1 MNKTLVLIRHAHRET
16 QNGREQDN
24 GLSSKGRRQVR
35 KLFDFYF
42 KRFPEIEAPLLWSSP
57 KRRCL
62 ETLLPLA
69 NKLERKLVIKKELDE
84 QSKEESLKSV
94 TVRMESVLKE
104 IRQSKKNLILICS
117 HGDWIPLFLKHVTGI
132 KTPLKKGGWAELEEL
147 NEKRFTLTWLIQDF
161 S

>member
-16 QNGREQDN
+16 KNGREQDN

-42 KRFPEIEAPLLWSSP
+42 KRFPEVESPLLWSSP
-57 KRRCL
+57 KRRCI

-69 NKLERKLVIKKELDE
+69 NKLEKKLINRKELDE
-84 QSKEESLKSV
+84 QNAEESSKEFIN
-94 TVRMESVLKE
+94 RMESLLKE
-104 IRQSKKNLILICS
+104 IRQSKKELIILCS
-117 HGDWIPLFLKHVTGI
+117 HGDWIPVFLKQVIGI
-132 KTPLKKGGWAELEEL
+132 KMTLKKGGWAELDSL
-147 NEKRFTLTWLIQDF
+147 NEKQFTLTWLIQDF